1 MRGRRW
7 DSGNIVGMCFMMSS
21 SCLRLG
27 IGRVHG
33 GSGRFHSVTGGL
45 ISASLGCI
53 VHDRRTLLL
62 MRGWSTAIAIK

>member
-1 MRGRRW
+1 MR

-33 GSGRFHSVTGGL
+33 GGGRFHSVTGGL
-45 ISASLGCI
+45 ISPALGCI
-53 VHDRRTLLL
+53 AHDRRTLLP
-62 MRGWSTAIAIK
+62 MRAWSTAIAVK